1 MARLLARAAF
11 AAAARLPRQQ
21 PTAVLEH
28 GGARVAIPFAG
39 GRGAE
44 HRTITEPHLIGALR
58 RALETRR
65 GAFVD
70 VGAYTGQTLVK
81 MLLIEPTRRYVGF
94 EPQLAAAA
102 YVARLLE
109 ANRACGVIVPAAL
122 GDRNGPVGLLVAGEF
137 DDGAS
142 ALEGFRPSVHYA
154 ARRTVAMLRGDE
166 VLASLGSKLGV
177 LKIDAEGAELDVL
190 RGFAETISRDRPV
203 IFCEVLPIGDP
214 GSEVAGLRRQR
225 AHRVEEILAQA
236 GYRTF
241 GIADGGGLLPEARP
255 GAAPPAPRD
264 FVCVPA
270 AEAERFAAA
279 VPRLPPRI
287 EIRQASL
294 GLDCW
299 G

>member
-1 MARLLARAAF
+1 VH
-11 AAAARLPRQQ
+11 
-21 PTAVLEH
+21 PTAALEH
-28 GGARVAIPFAG
+28 AGVEVAIPFAG

-44 HRTITEPHLIGALR
+44 HRTVTEPHLIAALR
-58 RALETRR
+58 CALETHR

-81 MLLIEPTRRYVGF
+81 MLLIEPARRYVGF

-109 ANRACGVIVPAAL
+109 ANRASGVIVPAAL
-122 GDRNGPVGLLVAGEF
+122 GDRNGPVELLVAGEF
-137 DDGAS
+137 DDAAS
-142 ALEGFRPSVHYA
+142 ALEGFRPSSHYA
-154 ARRTVAMLRGDE
+154 ARQTVAMLRGDE
-166 VLASLGSKLGV
+166 VLASLGLEVGV

-190 RGFAETISRDRPV
+190 RGFAETIARDQPV

-214 GSEVAGLRRQR
+214 ASEVAGLRQQR
-225 AHRVEEILAQA
+225 AELVEELLVDA

-241 GIADGGGLLPEARP
+241 GIADDGGLLPDARP

-270 AEAERFAAA
+270 AETERFAAA
-279 VPRLPPRI
+279 VP
-287 EIRQASL
+287 
-294 GLDCW
+294 
-299 G
+299 